1 MRASPFFLI
10 FVHARSWQNWFGAGT
25 AREHLWNASCFVE
38 PFAERER
45 EVPARD
51 ALDAW
56 FPRNVPS
63 GLHVVERRAFELEDI
78 MKLRLVLLTAAVAA
92 FPAIASAQ
100 STTAQGA
107 RDGAATGGQVGG
119 PVGAIVGGTVGAA
132 VGAAA
137 EIPNAFITS
146 VERANTPSVVVR
158 ERIVVGEQL
167 PGTVRL
173 YSVPE
178 YPNYRYAVVN
188 DQRVIVEPRSRK
200 IIRIID

>member
-1 MRASPFFLI
+1 MRRDSQFQ
-10 FVHARSWQNWFGAGT
+10 R
-25 AREHLWNASCFVE
+25 NATCRL
-38 PFAERER
+38 P
-45 EVPARD
+45 
-51 ALDAW
+51 
-56 FPRNVPS
+56 
-63 GLHVVERRAFELEDI
+63 VVECRAIPLEDI

-92 FPAIASAQ
+92 LPALAHAQ

-173 YSVPE
+173 YTVPE

-200 IIRIID
+200 IIRIIE

>member
-1 MRASPFFLI
+1 MQTPP
-10 FVHARSWQNWFGAGT
+10 
-25 AREHLWNASCFVE
+25 REHLCNARPPVE
-38 PFAERER
+38 PSAFCLNPNAKFHGD
-45 EVPARD
+45 D
-51 ALDAW
+51 ADDSRFL
-56 FPRNVPS
+56 RNVMCR
-63 GLHVVERRAFELEDI
+63 LYVVWHLQSLLEDI
-78 MKLRLVLLTAAVAA
+78 MKFRLVLLATALAA
-92 FPAIASAQ
+92 FPAIANAQ

-132 VGAAA
+132 VGAAV

-146 VERANTPSVVVR
+146 IERANTPSVVVR
-158 ERIVVGEQL
+158 ERIVVGEEL

-173 YSVPE
+173 YTVPD

-200 IIRIID
+200 IIRIIE